1 MGTQIWPCREKGQRS
16 TCNHHMIKLVELES
30 PMLYTKI
37 QPQNF
42 PDGGCG
48 SHLGFLIG
56 KISYTFDL
64 KSFCCYNVSN
74 QNHPMVQEQTSKINF
89 QDGSC
94 ADHFGFPVSTILVIS
109 TPTFLYLLVG
119 LLLHDTGK
127 FRLNLQSGLQEIEN
141 RFSRWLLWCLSW
153 ISNWYNFSYFR
164 SKGHSLFCYSVSFN
178 SNRPTVWE
186 EKPYIGFQDGGYGGH
201 FEFPMA

>member
-1 MGTQIWPCREKGQRS
+1 
-16 TCNHHMIKLVELES
+16 MIKLVELES

-37 QPQNF
+37 QPQSF

-74 QNHPMVQEQTSKINF
+74 QNHPMVQEQMSKINF

-94 ADHFGFPVSTILVIS
+94 ADILDFQSARILVIS
-109 TPTFLYLLVG
+109 TSTSLYLLVG

-127 FRLNLQSGLQEIEN
+127 F
-141 RFSRWLLWCLSW
+141 
-153 ISNWYNFSYFR
+153 
-164 SKGHSLFCYSVSFN
+164 
-178 SNRPTVWE
+178 
-186 EKPYIGFQDGGYGGH
+186 
-201 FEFPMA
+201 